1 MERVV
6 VINSIETIQEAL
18 VSKGNDFACRFSQF
32 MMDYESHDGKGII
45 KKNYNSL
52 SLHLPSVA

>member
-45 KKNYNSL
+45 KKKL
-52 SLHLPSVA
+52 